1 MTNRQL
7 TISSVIIAV
16 VFCFSNAPAQQNNTT
31 AESAQTTDDVRRAK
45 AFDLLESLAGQVN
58 ILQSAENRARLASNL
73 AESLWTH
80 DEKRA
85 RTLLVSVEDDIKA
98 GLQNPQGAEPTDDTT
113 RAVFLQLRLDTV
125 RRIAKRDADL
135 ALAFLKATESPPDL
149 TRPYEV
155 AGIERA
161 LELQLA
167 KEMAA
172 DNPEIALK
180 LGRQSLAR
188 GFSDDLLALL
198 SKLRRKH
205 REQALVLYK
214 EIVLKLRD
222 VDLTRDPGV
231 SYFAQNL
238 VRSFTPPAVD
248 ELTFRDLVNLFISS
262 AIANGCGKKMDEEDA
277 RAEFCS
283 QIGSLVPQMEKIDPV
298 RAARLKQ
305 WAPEDAN
312 GGWPSEAENEL
323 TDLFENGTVDE
334 ILALLPKYPQMQAEI
349 SWRAWMKAQASGDV
363 ERARRIATDFP
374 GDPEMRRGMLAQVER
389 AQTWASMNDE
399 KLEEVQRAL
408 GTIPRIQEQ
417 LALLLNVA
425 NQIGANDQKKAL
437 KLLNQAS
444 GIIDTMKPGREQ
456 TQAQMALAAMYC
468 SVKSD
473 RGLATMESL
482 LPKINELVAAAV
494 KLDGYDHRYLR
505 DGEWNMS
512 GEGGVGD
519 LLTGLSQN
527 AGYFAWCDFDRAVS
541 IAAQFERPELR
552 LMAQLKLAQGILAGP
567 PKRSAIVAA
576 PLRY

>member
-16 VFCFSNAPAQQNNTT
+16 VFCFGNAPAQQNNTT

-58 ILQSAENRARLASNL
+58 MLQSAENRARLGSNL
-73 AESLWTH
+73 AELLWNR

-98 GLQNPQGAEPTDDTT
+98 GLQNPQDAEPTDGKT

-125 RRIAKRDADL
+125 RRMAKHDPDL
-135 ALAFLKATESPPDL
+135 ALAFLNATELPPDVP
-149 TRPYEV
+149 RPYEV
-155 AGIERA
+155 AAIERT

-167 KEMAA
+167 KEIAA

-180 LGRQSLAR
+180 IGRQSLAR
-188 GFSDDLLALL
+188 GFSYDLLALL

-205 REQALVLYK
+205 REQGLVLYK

-222 VDLTRDPGV
+222 SDLARD
-231 SYFAQNL
+231 SNAFYFAQNL
-238 VRSFTPPAVD
+238 ARSVTPPAVD
-248 ELTFRDLVNLFISS
+248 EMTFRELVNLFNAS
-262 AIANGCGKKMDEEDA
+262 ALANGCGKKVDEENEKA
-277 RAEFCS
+277 WFCN
-283 QIGSLVPQMEKIDPV
+283 QIGSLVLQMEKIDSA
-298 RAARLKQ
+298 RAAR
-305 WAPEDAN
+305 
-312 GGWPSEAENEL
+312 PSEADDEL
-323 TDLFENGTVDE
+323 RDLYESGTVDE
-334 ILALLPKYPQMQAEI
+334 ILALLPKYPQRESEI
-349 SWRAWMKAQASGDV
+349 YWRAWIKAQATGDV
-363 ERARRIATDFP
+363 ERAGKIATDFR
-374 GDPEMRRGMLAQVER
+374 GDTNMRRVMLAQVER
-389 AQTWASMNDE
+389 DQRWASMNDE
-399 KLEEVQRAL
+399 KLEEVQRVL
-408 GTIPRIQEQ
+408 STIPRIQDQ

-444 GIIDTMKPGREQ
+444 GMVDTMKPGREQ
-456 TQAQMALAAMYC
+456 TQVQMALAAMYC

-473 RGLATMESL
+473 RGLAIMESL
-482 LPKINELVAAAV
+482 LPRINELVVAAV

-519 LLTGLSQN
+519 LLTGLSQS

-567 PKRSAIVAA
+567 PKRSSMVAV